1 MARRHAS
8 WLIRGLKR
16 IQVLPGSVDDYFM
29 IRVWLPP
36 LAFAGLFSLA
46 TMLVPSSE
54 PGQPPLWMALAGA
67 VAGLSLSAV
76 LLRIAWSAGE
86 WTPTFFAL
94 GCTSMA
100 VAGVVHLWVYEPAW
114 LSGSISG
121 AATAPVA
128 GMTLGGA
135 WFGLGAIPRRPLPE
149 SRRFRPRVQLVT
161 LALLTVVMLTAAA
174 VLAPNPPR
182 WALRLPAGIACTGY
196 LYTAW
201 QMLQA
206 FRLLRL
212 PYQFAMASGSLL
224 FIPITICLAA
234 GGMPFLTPATQQA
247 VLLLAASFPAAGFVI
262 EHRKRPGLRTMVLA
276 LSIPGAIRT
285 MRRGYSEPLLAM
297 LRDVDDYDASLRGHI
312 DRVAD
317 LSVRTAET
325 MRVDP
330 GCLREVML
338 AGQLHDIGKLFVPRE
353 ILDKPGRL
361 EPAEFARMQEHSV
374 LGAHLVERVPE
385 LAGAALAVRQHHERW
400 DGTGYPSG
408 LSAEG
413 IALSARI
420 IAAADVFDALV
431 TARPYKRSWSR
442 AEALDELRR
451 GSGTHFDPRV
461 VRAMEAVFAQN
472 SEFEAAA

>member
-1 MARRHAS
+1 MVRP
-8 WLIRGLKR
+8 L
-16 IQVLPGSVDDYFM
+16 
-29 IRVWLPP
+29 LPP

-46 TMLVPSSE
+46 SVLVPSIR
-54 PGQPPLWMALAGA
+54 PGQAPLWLALAGA
-67 VAGLSLSAV
+67 VAGLCFSTV

-100 VAGVVHLWVYEPAW
+100 VAGVVHLWVYEPIW
-114 LSGSISG
+114 LSGIISG
-121 AATAPVA
+121 ADIAPVA

-135 WFGLGAIPRRPLPE
+135 WFGLGAIPRPPVPAMERM
-149 SRRFRPRVQLVT
+149 RPRVQLIT
-161 LALLTVVMLTAAA
+161 AGLLTVVLLTGAAI
-174 VLAPNPPR
+174 LLPNLPGWVIR
-182 WALRLPAGIACTGY
+182 VPAGVACTGY
-196 LYTAW
+196 LYAGW
-201 QMLQA
+201 QMTQA

-212 PYQFAMASGSLL
+212 PYQLAMASGSVL
-224 FIPITICLAA
+224 FVPITLFLAA
-234 GGMPFLTPATQQA
+234 GGMPFLSPGMQQA
-247 VLLLAASFPAAGFVI
+247 VLLLAASFPAAGFFI

-276 LSIPGAIRT
+276 LSVPGAIRT
-285 MRRGYSEPLLAM
+285 MRRGYPKPLLAM
-297 LRDVDDYDASLRGHI
+297 LRVVDDYDPALRGHI

-317 LSVRTAET
+317 LAVRTAQT
-325 MRVDP
+325 MAVDAQ
-330 GCLREVML
+330 CLREVML

-374 LGAHLVERVPE
+374 LGARLVERVPE
-385 LAGAALAVRQHHERW
+385 LAGAATAVRQHHERW
-400 DGTGYPSG
+400 DGTGYPSS

-420 IAAADVFDALV
+420 IAAADMFDALV
-431 TARPYKRSWSR
+431 TARPYKRSWSH

-461 VRAMEAVFAQN
+461 VRAMESVLAETA
-472 SEFEAAA
+472 ELAAAA